1 MKDCISHVAKWLTI
15 AIFRWFPIH
24 RKKIVFN
31 AFNGDG
37 WSCNP
42 KYIAKEILRQKLPYD
57 LVWLVKDMGVALPER
72 IRKVKRHSV
81 RACYELST
89 AHVIVNNVK
98 TQLPFHKKRTQYYIQ
113 TWHGDLPMKYIEQEA
128 EDKIDPFYLTQS
140 KCESRYIDLILSAS
154 SLMTSVY
161 RNAFWYDGEI
171 LEEGLPR
178 NDVYFKETV
187 SLGNK
192 VRLYLNVQINAKV
205 VLYAPTFRDNGQAL
219 PALDFQFVLQE
230 LSKKTGVPWVLVH
243 RLHPNDRER
252 LRFKADGKTI
262 INGSNYP
269 DSQELAT
276 GCDMLITDYSSML
289 YDFMLMGKPVLL
301 YIPDLEEY
309 SALRGLRPLYY
320 QLPLPRFTN
329 HDDFHHALSSVI
341 SENYLRNVNTFLS
354 QTIRIFDKGVAS
366 LKVVNRIKQVIR

>member
-1 MKDCISHVAKWLTI
+1 MKDYISRVAKWLTI
-15 AIFRWFPIH
+15 TLFRWFPIH
-24 RKKIVFN
+24 RRKIVFN
-31 AFNGDG
+31 AFNGGG
-37 WSCNP
+37 WCCNP
-42 KYIAKEILRQKLPYD
+42 KYIAKEILRRKQPYD
-57 LVWLVKDMGVALPER
+57 LVWLVKDMEEALPER
-72 IRKVKRHSV
+72 VRKVKRHSV

-98 TQLPFHKKRTQYYIQ
+98 TQLPFHKRRTQYYIQ
-113 TWHGDLPMKYIEQEA
+113 TWHGDLPMKYIEKEA
-128 EDKIDPFYLTQS
+128 KDKIDPFYLTQS
-140 KCESRYIDLILSAS
+140 KRESQYIDLILSAS

-178 NDVYFKETV
+178 NDVYFKETA

-192 VRLYLNVQINAKV
+192 VRSLLNIQQNTKV
-205 VLYAPTFRDNGQAL
+205 VLYAPTFRDNGQAF
-219 PALDFQFVLQE
+219 PALDFQYVLQE

-252 LRFKADGKTI
+252 FRFKSEGNAI

-289 YDFMLMGKPVLL
+289 YDFMLMEKPVLL

-309 SALRGLRPLYY
+309 TTLRGLRPLYY

-329 HDDFHHALSSVI
+329 NDTFKHALDSVF
-341 SENYLRNVNTFLS
+341 SENYLREINTFLNQS
-354 QTIRIFDKGVAS
+354 IRIFDKGVAS
-366 LKVVNRIKQVIR
+366 QRVVDRIEQMIR